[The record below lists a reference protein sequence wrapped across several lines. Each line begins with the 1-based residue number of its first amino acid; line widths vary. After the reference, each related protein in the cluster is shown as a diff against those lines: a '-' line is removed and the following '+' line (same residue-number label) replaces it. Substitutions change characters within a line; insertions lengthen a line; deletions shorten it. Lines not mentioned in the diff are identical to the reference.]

1 MKTFFKTGF
10 LGLSMVLSSFLSA
23 QSTQIGHRDEHKRAV
38 LDISPNVLL
47 AKIESEMA
55 IRGFTNVQI
64 ASLDI
69 SDDVGNPDY
78 FKSMGIKVRYDD
90 GVQTNL
96 SISLLVPLSYNAVT
110 NVYTVFDYR
119 LLPVQDG
126 GRPDKNYCQA
136 NNCKGCES
144 LRNGNG
150 KLIGCSICLP
160 TEPGLPYSCG
170 PESLSGSGAA
180 RVLNAVG
187 GILKGILDFL

>member
-23 QSTQIGHRDEHKRAV
+23 QSTQIGHRDEHKRPM

-78 FKSMGIKVRYDD
+78 FMSMGIKVRYDD

-126 GRPDKNYCQA
+126 GRPDKNFCVA
-136 NNCKGCES
+136 VNCVGCES
-144 LRNGNG
+144 LRNEKG
-150 KLIGCSICLP
+150 KLLGCSPCI
-160 TEPGLPYSCG
+160 PGSPNISSSCG
-170 PESLSGSGAA
+170 PENTAGTGAK
-180 RVLNAVG
+180 RILDGLG
-187 GILKGILDFL
+187 GILSGILNFL